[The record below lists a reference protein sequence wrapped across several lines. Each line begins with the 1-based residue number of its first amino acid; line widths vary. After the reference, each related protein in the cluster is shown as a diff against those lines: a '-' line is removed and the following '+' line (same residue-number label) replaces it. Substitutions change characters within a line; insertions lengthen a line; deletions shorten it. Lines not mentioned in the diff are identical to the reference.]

1 MTAAV
6 LLPADVQPPPSATA
20 TPSVAAAVEA
30 LASAALGRSLRVRA
44 WTGLNYRV
52 DWVQVARVELRGP
65 GDDDAVSVIAKYL
78 IPGRGPPPAD
88 VRESFAAERFAY
100 RFLMRGRDAFRW
112 FPRLLAW
119 DMDVFL
125 LEDLGEDE
133 YAFPSVLAAE
143 RALARVLAALHVA
156 TADRR
161 AEHDACRAAW
171 GYPVEDQD
179 TRSHGTV
186 WSFGAFDLGRR
197 EVLRHGAILLPDQAQ
212 RLQALL
218 GEVEAVAR
226 EPGPFLAF
234 VHDDMASRRQSVVRD
249 GRFFLLDWE
258 YARYFHCLADLAMV
272 LVGKIERR
280 TTDKA
285 YLHVHPN
292 VTDAM
297 VGLYREAWAEAGGP
311 ALAEEVWDRH
321 LVAMLT
327 FQAMVALAL
336 VHGLTDFRFAA
347 SVPSTIRSV
356 LRRLVHH
363 LRQRPAGAALADG
376 FDALQGRMLG

>member
-1 MTAAV
+1 MSAAV
-6 LLPADVQPPPSATA
+6 LLSGGAPPPAA
-20 TPSVAAAVEA
+20 APPRVARAVEA
-30 LASAALGRSLRVRA
+30 LASAALGRGLRVRS

-52 DWVQVARVELRGP
+52 DWVQVARVELHGA
-65 GDDDAVSVIAKYL
+65 DDEEAVSVIAKYR
-78 IPGRGPPPAD
+78 IPDRGPPPAE
-88 VRESFAAERFAY
+88 VGEGFAAERFAY
-100 RFLMRGRDAFRW
+100 RFLMRGRDAFPW
-112 FPRLLAW
+112 FPRLLRW
-119 DMDVFL
+119 DGDLFL
-125 LEDLGEDE
+125 LEDLGADE
-133 YAFPSVLAAE
+133 YAFPSILATE
-143 RALARVLAALHVA
+143 RALARVLAALHVS

-171 GYPVEDQD
+171 GYPAEDQD
-179 TRSHGTV
+179 TRPHGVV
-186 WSFGAFDLGRR
+186 WSFAAFGFGRR
-197 EVLRHGAILLPDQAQ
+197 EVLRHAAILLPDQAP

-218 GEVEAVAR
+218 AEVEAVAR

-234 VHDDMASRRQSVVRD
+234 VHDDMATRRQSVVRE

-258 YARYFHCLADLAMV
+258 YARYFHCLTDLAMV

-280 TTDKA
+280 TADRA

-297 VGLYREAWAEAGGP
+297 VGHYREAWAEAGGP

-321 LVAMLT
+321 LVAMLA

-336 VHGLTDFRFAA
+336 VHGLTDFRFAP

-356 LRRLVHH
+356 LCRLVHH
-363 LRQRPAGAALADG
+363 LRRRPAGAALADV